1 MAEQLMDT
9 RAPRPAEADLTP
21 AKDESLVTDN
31 RAGLTPAQMVERKLL
46 ALLKASPLPMSHV
59 HRLGGFRQGRS

>member
-46 ALLKASPLPMSHV
+46 AL
-59 HRLGGFRQGRS
+59 RLALIP